1 MTTPDPRADLTPR
14 SGPELALLLL
24 AGFRAM
30 VDTATAEL
38 ALRGHPDVRAS
49 HEFAMR
55 AISAGADSA
64 TALGRR
70 LSVSKQAAAKAILA
84 LEERGYVAREDDPVD
99 GRRKRLVLT
108 ARGHDML
115 REGEAIFG
123 AIRQRWEEQIGT
135 AALSDVEHALK
146 ALVGDAAE
154 PLDTAGWLARTSD

>member
-1 MTTPDPRADLTPR
+1 MTNSDPLTDPATG

-30 VDTATAEL
+30 VDTAMAEL

-64 TALGRR
+64 TELGRR

-123 AIRQRWEEQIGT
+123 SIRQRWEERIGE
-135 AALSDVEHALK
+135 AALSNMERDLK
-146 ALVGDAAE
+146 ALVGEAAD
-154 PLDTAGWLARTSD
+154 PLDTAGWLARTSE

>member
-1 MTTPDPRADLTPR
+1 MNDLSPAAGPTTG

-30 VDTATAEL
+30 VDAATAEL

-55 AISAGADSA
+55 AISAGAGSA
-64 TALGRR
+64 TELGRR

-84 LEERGYVAREDDPVD
+84 LEERGYVAREDDLAD

-123 AIRQRWEEQIGT
+123 SIRQRWEERIGK
-135 AALSDVEHALK
+135 AALFNMEGALK
-146 ALVGDAAE
+146 ALVGETAE
-154 PLDTAGWLARTSD
+154 TLDTAGWLARTGE